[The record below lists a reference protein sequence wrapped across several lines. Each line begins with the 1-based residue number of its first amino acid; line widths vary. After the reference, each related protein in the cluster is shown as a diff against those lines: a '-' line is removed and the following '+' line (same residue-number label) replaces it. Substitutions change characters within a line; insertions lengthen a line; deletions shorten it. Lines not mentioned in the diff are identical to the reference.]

1 MNLLLEADDMQG
13 LRLGI
18 SNLTSETLFTK
29 KFFTARFFVSKAVLG
44 ELSFVENAC
53 KHKEIRRTLR
63 ILLMSHWRVFSHFK
77 KGVYTMKKQQ
87 ILLALALLYIIS
99 QVVLLVTIGKDLEL
113 ILISL
118 GVFVAS
124 VVIVMMV
131 GEISIGRPVI
141 ESVSMRRAERSKADQ
156 EKMLREGYQ
165 IDGEF
170 LKKNRFEFFHRKE
183 KYTAP
188 LGTSPAPDT
197 ESVHEKTPQEKLKA
211 GLIAQSPMFGGI
223 EKLAAMLEKTD
234 DAKVLKLLKQFGYK
248 DVSAAEVRVI
258 VAEIVKGETTPDG
271 KDGANGTEVY
281 RVKTSLNTVDFYD
294 YIKRCM
300 SGNDMESKR
309 EVPTITGMEILEQA
323 SSAIEGDSMRA
334 MVRMRGVH
342 KGGGVRKCD
351 TCQFFQTNSMLC
363 TKIALEVEHNDVCD
377 GWTANVAY
385 QAFR

>member
-1 MNLLLEADDMQG
+1 MN
-13 LRLGI
+13 
-18 SNLTSETLFTK
+18 
-29 KFFTARFFVSKAVLG
+29 
-44 ELSFVENAC
+44 
-53 KHKEIRRTLR
+53 
-63 ILLMSHWRVFSHFK
+63 
-77 KGVYTMKKQQ
+77 KQQ
-87 ILLALALLYIIS
+87 LILALALLYIIS
-99 QVVLLVTIGKDLEL
+99 QAVLLATVGKDLEL

-124 VVIVMMV
+124 IVIVMML
-131 GEISIGRPVI
+131 GEISIGRPVV

-170 LKKNRFEFFHRKE
+170 LQKKRFEFSKRGE

-188 LGTSPAPDT
+188 LGAAPAPDAEPAT
-197 ESVHEKTPQEKLKA
+197 EKSPQEKLRE

-223 EKLAAMLEKTD
+223 DKLAAMLEKTD
-234 DAKVLKLLKQFGYK
+234 DAKVLKMLKQFGYK
-248 DVSAAEVRVI
+248 DISASEVRVI
-258 VAEIVKGETTPDG
+258 VAELVRGESTQSIES
-271 KDGANGTEVY
+271 TESQEIY

-309 EVPTITGMEILEQA
+309 EAPTISGMDILDQA
-323 SSAIEGDSMRA
+323 SSAINGNSTRA

-351 TCQFFQTNSMLC
+351 TCQFYQTDVMLC
-363 TKIALEVEHNDVCD
+363 TKIGLEVEHNDVCD

>member
-1 MNLLLEADDMQG
+1 MN
-13 LRLGI
+13 
-18 SNLTSETLFTK
+18 
-29 KFFTARFFVSKAVLG
+29 
-44 ELSFVENAC
+44 
-53 KHKEIRRTLR
+53 
-63 ILLMSHWRVFSHFK
+63 
-77 KGVYTMKKQQ
+77 KQQ
-87 ILLALALLYIIS
+87 ILLALALFYIIS

-118 GVFVAS
+118 GVFMAS
-124 VVIVMMV
+124 VVVVMMV
-131 GEISIGRPVI
+131 GDVSIGRPVV

-156 EKMLREGYQ
+156 EKMLSEGYE

-170 LKKNRFEFFHRKE
+170 LKKNRFEFSQHRE
-183 KYTAP
+183 KYIAP
-188 LGTSPAPDT
+188 LGASPAPDT
-197 ESVHEKTPQEKLKA
+197 EPVDEKSPQEKLKA
-211 GLIAQSPMFGGI
+211 GLVAQSPMFGGI

-234 DAKVLKLLKQFGYK
+234 DAKVLKMLKQFGYK
-248 DVSAAEVRVI
+248 DVSATEVRVI
-258 VAEIVKGETTPDG
+258 VEELVKGELAPLVLNEELNG
-271 KDGANGTEVY
+271 KETY

-309 EVPTITGMEILEQA
+309 EAPTIMGMDILEQA
-323 SSAIEGDSMRA
+323 SSAINGNPVRA

-351 TCQFFQTNSMLC
+351 TCQFFQTDSMLC
-363 TKIALEVEHNDVCD
+363 AKIALEVEHNDVCD

>member
-1 MNLLLEADDMQG
+1 MN
-13 LRLGI
+13 
-18 SNLTSETLFTK
+18 
-29 KFFTARFFVSKAVLG
+29 
-44 ELSFVENAC
+44 
-53 KHKEIRRTLR
+53 
-63 ILLMSHWRVFSHFK
+63 
-77 KGVYTMKKQQ
+77 KQQ
-87 ILLALALLYIIS
+87 LILALALLYIIS
-99 QVVLLVTIGKDLEL
+99 QAVLLATVGKDLEL

-124 VVIVMMV
+124 IVIVMML
-131 GEISIGRPVI
+131 GEISIGRPVV

-170 LKKNRFEFFHRKE
+170 LKKNRFEFNQHRE

-188 LGTSPAPDT
+188 LGAAPAPNT
-197 ESVHEKTPQEKLKA
+197 EPVAEKSPQEKLRE

-234 DAKVLKLLKQFGYK
+234 DAKVLKMLKQFGYTGI
-248 DVSAAEVRVI
+248 SASEVRVI
-258 VAEIVKGETTPDG
+258 VAEIVRGESQESMES
-271 KDGANGTEVY
+271 KESQEIY
-281 RVKTSLNTVDFYD
+281 RIQTSLNTVDFYD

-309 EVPTITGMEILEQA
+309 QAPTISGMDILDQA
-323 SSAIEGDSMRA
+323 SSAINGNSTRA

-351 TCQFFQTNSMLC
+351 TCQFYQTNVMLC
-363 TKIALEVEHNDVCD
+363 TKIGLEVEHNDVCD

>member
-1 MNLLLEADDMQG
+1 MN
-13 LRLGI
+13 
-18 SNLTSETLFTK
+18 
-29 KFFTARFFVSKAVLG
+29 
-44 ELSFVENAC
+44 
-53 KHKEIRRTLR
+53 
-63 ILLMSHWRVFSHFK
+63 
-77 KGVYTMKKQQ
+77 KQQ
-87 ILLALALLYIIS
+87 LILALALLYIIS

-124 VVIVMMV
+124 LVIVMML
-131 GEISIGRPVI
+131 GEISLGRPVV

-170 LKKNRFEFFHRKE
+170 LQKKRFEFSKRGE

-188 LGTSPAPDT
+188 PSSSPTPTADPTS
-197 ESVHEKTPQEKLKA
+197 SEKSPQEKLKE

-223 EKLAAMLEKTD
+223 EKLASMLEKTD
-234 DAKVLKLLKQFGYK
+234 DAKVLKMLKQFGYTGL
-248 DVSAAEVRVI
+248 SASEVRVI
-258 VAEIVKGETTPDG
+258 VAELVRGESNESTESTESQ
-271 KDGANGTEVY
+271 EVY
-281 RVKTSLNTVDFYD
+281 RIKTSLNTVDFYD

-309 EVPTITGMEILEQA
+309 EAPTISGMDILDQA
-323 SSAIEGDSMRA
+323 SSAINGNPTRA

-351 TCQFFQTNSMLC
+351 TCQFYQSNVMLC
-363 TKIALEVEHNDVCD
+363 TKIGLEVEHDDVCD

-385 QAFR
+385 QAFQ

>member
-1 MNLLLEADDMQG
+1 MN
-13 LRLGI
+13 
-18 SNLTSETLFTK
+18 
-29 KFFTARFFVSKAVLG
+29 
-44 ELSFVENAC
+44 
-53 KHKEIRRTLR
+53 
-63 ILLMSHWRVFSHFK
+63 
-77 KGVYTMKKQQ
+77 KQQ

-99 QVVLLVTIGKDLEL
+99 QVILLVTVGKDLEL

-118 GVFVAS
+118 GLFIAS
-124 VVIVMMV
+124 AVIVMMM

-156 EKMLREGYQ
+156 EKMISEGYQ

-170 LKKNRFEFFHRKE
+170 LKKNRFEFFQHRE

-188 LGTSPAPDT
+188 LGSSPAPAA
-197 ESVHEKTPQEKLKA
+197 EPVNEKTPQQKLKE

-234 DAKVLKLLKQFGYK
+234 DAKVLKMLKQFGYK
-248 DVSAAEVRVI
+248 DVSAAEVRII
-258 VAEIVKGETTPDG
+258 VAEIIKGDNHNTESESTG
-271 KDGANGTEVY
+271 KEVY
-281 RVKTSLNTVDFYD
+281 RVTTSLNTVDFYD

-309 EVPTITGMEILEQA
+309 EAPTITGMEILEQA
-323 SSAIEGDSMRA
+323 SATIEGNSLRA

-351 TCQFFQTNSMLC
+351 TCQFYQNNALLC
-363 TKIALEVEHNDVCD
+363 TKIGLEVEHNDVCD

>member
-1 MNLLLEADDMQG
+1 MN
-13 LRLGI
+13 
-18 SNLTSETLFTK
+18 K
-29 KFFTARFFVSKAVLG
+29 K
-44 ELSFVENAC
+44 
-53 KHKEIRRTLR
+53 
-63 ILLMSHWRVFSHFK
+63 
-77 KGVYTMKKQQ
+77 Q

-99 QVVLLVTIGKDLEL
+99 QVVLLITIGKDLEL

-124 VVIVMMV
+124 LVVVMMV
-131 GEISIGRPVI
+131 GEISIGRPVV

-156 EKMLREGYQ
+156 EKMLNEGYA

-170 LKKNRFEFFHRKE
+170 LKKNRFEFSRQRE

-188 LGTSPAPDT
+188 PGASPAPNA
-197 ESVHEKTPQEKLKA
+197 EPVNEKTPQEKLKDS
-211 GLIAQSPMFGGI
+211 LIAQSPMFGGI
-223 EKLAAMLEKTD
+223 EKLAVMLEKTD
-234 DAKVLKLLKQFGYK
+234 DAKVLKMLKQFGYK

-258 VAEIVKGETTPDG
+258 VAEIIKGDADLNSKDETDG
-271 KDGANGTEVY
+271 KEIY

-309 EVPTITGMEILEQA
+309 EAPTIMGMDILEQA
-323 SSAIEGDSMRA
+323 SSALNGNPVRA

-351 TCQFFQTNSMLC
+351 TCQFYQTDAMFC

>member
-1 MNLLLEADDMQG
+1 MN
-13 LRLGI
+13 
-18 SNLTSETLFTK
+18 
-29 KFFTARFFVSKAVLG
+29 
-44 ELSFVENAC
+44 
-53 KHKEIRRTLR
+53 
-63 ILLMSHWRVFSHFK
+63 
-77 KGVYTMKKQQ
+77 KQQ

-99 QVVLLVTIGKDLEL
+99 QVVLLATIGKDLEL

-131 GEISIGRPVI
+131 DEISIGRPVV

-170 LKKNRFEFFHRKE
+170 LKKNRFEFSRKQE

-188 LGTSPAPDT
+188 TGSPQAVGAEPIA
-197 ESVHEKTPQEKLKA
+197 EKSPQQKLKES
-211 GLIAQSPMFGGI
+211 LIAQAPMFGGMD
-223 EKLAAMLEKTD
+223 KLAAMLEKTD
-234 DAKVLKLLKQFGYK
+234 DAKVLKMLKQFGYK
-248 DVSAAEVRVI
+248 DISASEVRVI
-258 VAEIVKGETTPDG
+258 VAEIIKGETEATIESKDG
-271 KDGANGTEVY
+271 KEIY

-309 EVPTITGMEILEQA
+309 EAPTISGMDILEKATSGMQLN
-323 SSAIEGDSMRA
+323 SARA
-334 MVRMRGVH
+334 MVRMRGVR
-342 KGGGVRKCD
+342 KGGGVKKCD
-351 TCQFFQTNSMLC
+351 TCQFYQANAMLC
-363 TKIALEVEHNDVCD
+363 AKIGLEVEHNDVCD

-385 QAFR
+385 QSFR

>member
-1 MNLLLEADDMQG
+1 MN
-13 LRLGI
+13 
-18 SNLTSETLFTK
+18 
-29 KFFTARFFVSKAVLG
+29 
-44 ELSFVENAC
+44 
-53 KHKEIRRTLR
+53 
-63 ILLMSHWRVFSHFK
+63 
-77 KGVYTMKKQQ
+77 KQQ
-87 ILLALALLYIIS
+87 LILALALLYIIS

-124 VVIVMMV
+124 IVIVMML
-131 GEISIGRPVI
+131 GEISIGRPVL
-141 ESVSMRRAERSKADQ
+141 ESVSMRRAQRSKAEQ

-170 LKKNRFEFFHRKE
+170 LQKKRFEFSKRGE

-188 LGTSPAPDT
+188 PSSSPAPAA
-197 ESVHEKTPQEKLKA
+197 ESTPSEKTPQEKLRA
-211 GLIAQSPMFGGI
+211 SLIAQSPMFGGI
-223 EKLAAMLEKTD
+223 DKLAAMLEKTD
-234 DAKVLKLLKQFGYK
+234 DAKVLKMLKQFGYK
-248 DVSAAEVRVI
+248 DISASEVRVI
-258 VAEIVKGETTPDG
+258 VAEIVRSESREGVDESTESQET
-271 KDGANGTEVY
+271 Y
-281 RVKTSLNTVDFYD
+281 RIKTSLNTVDFYD

-309 EVPTITGMEILEQA
+309 QAPTISGMDILDQA
-323 SSAIEGDSMRA
+323 SSSINGNSTRA

-351 TCQFFQTNSMLC
+351 TCQFYQTNVMLC
-363 TKIALEVEHNDVCD
+363 TKIGLEVEHNDVCD

>member
-1 MNLLLEADDMQG
+1 MN
-13 LRLGI
+13 
-18 SNLTSETLFTK
+18 
-29 KFFTARFFVSKAVLG
+29 
-44 ELSFVENAC
+44 
-53 KHKEIRRTLR
+53 
-63 ILLMSHWRVFSHFK
+63 
-77 KGVYTMKKQQ
+77 KQQ
-87 ILLALALLYIIS
+87 LILALALLYIIS
-99 QVVLLVTIGKDLEL
+99 QAVLLATVGKDLEL

-124 VVIVMMV
+124 IVIVMMV
-131 GEISIGRPVI
+131 GEISIGRPVV

-170 LKKNRFEFFHRKE
+170 LKKNRFEFNQHRE

-188 LGTSPAPDT
+188 LGAAPAPDAEPT
-197 ESVHEKTPQEKLKA
+197 AEKSPQEKLRE

-223 EKLAAMLEKTD
+223 DKLAAMLEKTD
-234 DAKVLKLLKQFGYK
+234 DAKVLKMLKQFGYK
-248 DVSAAEVRVI
+248 DISASEVRII
-258 VAEIVKGETTPDG
+258 VAEIVRGESHESTQS
-271 KDGANGTEVY
+271 KDEEVY
-281 RVKTSLNTVDFYD
+281 RIKTSLNTVDFYD

-309 EVPTITGMEILEQA
+309 EAPTISGMDILEQA
-323 SSAIEGDSMRA
+323 SSAIDGNSVRA

-351 TCQFFQTNSMLC
+351 TCQFYQTNVMLC
-363 TKIALEVEHNDVCD
+363 TKIGLEVEHNDVCD

>member
-1 MNLLLEADDMQG
+1 MN
-13 LRLGI
+13 
-18 SNLTSETLFTK
+18 
-29 KFFTARFFVSKAVLG
+29 
-44 ELSFVENAC
+44 
-53 KHKEIRRTLR
+53 
-63 ILLMSHWRVFSHFK
+63 
-77 KGVYTMKKQQ
+77 KQQ

-99 QVVLLVTIGKDLEL
+99 QVVLLVTVGKDLEL

-118 GVFVAS
+118 GVFIAS
-124 VVIVMMV
+124 VVVVMMV

-156 EKMLREGYQ
+156 EKMISEGYQ

-170 LKKNRFEFFHRKE
+170 LKKNRFEFFQRRE

-188 LGTSPAPDT
+188 LGSSPAPAA
-197 ESVHEKTPQEKLKA
+197 EPVNEKTPQQKLKE

-234 DAKVLKLLKQFGYK
+234 DAKVLKMLKQFGYK
-248 DVSAAEVRVI
+248 DVSAAEVRII
-258 VAEIVKGETTPDG
+258 VAEIIKGDSHNTESESTG
-271 KDGANGTEVY
+271 KEVY
-281 RVKTSLNTVDFYD
+281 RVTTSLNTVDFYD

-309 EVPTITGMEILEQA
+309 EAPTITGMEILEQA
-323 SSAIEGDSMRA
+323 SATIEGNSLRA

-351 TCQFFQTNSMLC
+351 TCQFYQNNALLC
-363 TKIALEVEHNDVCD
+363 TKIGLEVEHNDVCD

>member
-1 MNLLLEADDMQG
+1 MN
-13 LRLGI
+13 
-18 SNLTSETLFTK
+18 
-29 KFFTARFFVSKAVLG
+29 
-44 ELSFVENAC
+44 
-53 KHKEIRRTLR
+53 
-63 ILLMSHWRVFSHFK
+63 
-77 KGVYTMKKQQ
+77 KQQ

-99 QVVLLVTIGKDLEL
+99 QVVLLVTVGKDLEL

-118 GVFVAS
+118 GVFIAS
-124 VVIVMMV
+124 VVVVMMV
-131 GEISIGRPVI
+131 GEISIGRPVV

-156 EKMLREGYQ
+156 EKMLSEGYQ

-170 LKKNRFEFFHRKE
+170 LKKNRFEFSQHRE

-188 LGTSPAPDT
+188 PGSSPAPAAEHVD
-197 ESVHEKTPQEKLKA
+197 EKTPQQKLKE

-234 DAKVLKLLKQFGYK
+234 DAKVLKMLKQFGYK
-248 DVSAAEVRVI
+248 DVSAAEVRII
-258 VAEIVKGETTPDG
+258 VAEIIKGETAPTESDSS
-271 KDGANGTEVY
+271 KEVY
-281 RVKTSLNTVDFYD
+281 RVTTSLNTVDFYD

-309 EVPTITGMEILEQA
+309 EAPTITGMEILEQA
-323 SSAIEGDSMRA
+323 SATIEGNSLRA

-351 TCQFFQTNSMLC
+351 TCQFYQNNAMFC

>member
-1 MNLLLEADDMQG
+1 MN
-13 LRLGI
+13 
-18 SNLTSETLFTK
+18 
-29 KFFTARFFVSKAVLG
+29 
-44 ELSFVENAC
+44 
-53 KHKEIRRTLR
+53 
-63 ILLMSHWRVFSHFK
+63 
-77 KGVYTMKKQQ
+77 KQQ
-87 ILLALALLYIIS
+87 LILALALLYIIS
-99 QVVLLVTIGKDLEL
+99 QAVLLATVGKDLEL

-124 VVIVMMV
+124 VVIVMML
-131 GEISIGRPVI
+131 GEISIGRPVV

-156 EKMLREGYQ
+156 ERMLREGYQ

-170 LKKNRFEFFHRKE
+170 LKKNRFEFNQHRE

-188 LGTSPAPDT
+188 LGAAPAPDAEPAT
-197 ESVHEKTPQEKLKA
+197 EKSPQEKLRE

-223 EKLAAMLEKTD
+223 DKLAAMLEKTD
-234 DAKVLKLLKQFGYK
+234 DAKVIKMLKQFGYK
-248 DVSAAEVRVI
+248 EISASEVRVI
-258 VAEIVKGETTPDG
+258 VAELVRGESHESTQA
-271 KDGANGTEVY
+271 KDEEVY
-281 RVKTSLNTVDFYD
+281 RIKTSLNTVDFYD

-309 EVPTITGMEILEQA
+309 EAPTISGMDILEQA
-323 SSAIEGDSMRA
+323 SSAIDGNSVRA

-351 TCQFFQTNSMLC
+351 TCQFYQTNVMLC
-363 TKIALEVEHNDVCD
+363 TKIGLEVEHNDVCD